1 MNDDDDLNEDSTND
15 AELNEDSTPSGPSGV
30 DVTSLF
36 DDDPSND
43 PEILGEETLDT
54 DTESEFS
61 VQDGK
66 EVNLDTGEEGHSNGD
81 IESAYWSDSDDAQ
94 DLKDELDH
102 DYSNA
107 YTGTW
112 HVNEDGKRDYDH
124 DVLHNAGVAVEHGV
138 SSVANKVK
146 EGLNSLNRTLG
157 GTSSLGYTNADLERN
172 REARNAKGTYRE
184 IADRQKAAL
193 EEFSKKYDPNNKEDV
208 AKYNELKAQYEET
221 ERRSAGIDAGLHS
234 TDTGSRL
241 GNMWENAKEDIGD
254 AGTRIN
260 QFFGGSNEYGLGA
273 HGQVN
278 DRNGDG
284 KTSIE
289 ERLLNMGRDVRDW
302 AADKV
307 KDASVSSLVNA
318 SLGTMG
324 PLGWFAA
331 PFATAGINKGID
343 AISEYAKN
351 HPYNMTSAE
360 KEAYEKEQQALA
372 EAGYGD
378 SDAEDFSQP
387 TGPINVSIEK
397 TPTPS
402 FGNWDTKALQNMST
416 SGRTYGWNKTNDVM
430 GHSTSALSD
439 ACFKDFLVASMMDN
453 KVMHDVIKSKLML
466 EYFK

>member
-1 MNDDDDLNEDSTND
+1 MNDDDD
-15 AELNEDSTPSGPSGV
+15 ELNEDNTPSGPSGV

-36 DDDPSND
+36 DDDPDND

-54 DTESEFS
+54 DTEHEFS
-61 VQDGK
+61 AQDGK

-124 DVLHNAGVAVEHGV
+124 DVLHNAGVAVKRGG
-138 SSVANKVK
+138 SSIANKVK

-172 REARNAKGTYRE
+172 REARNAKEAYRE

-193 EEFSKKYDPNNKEDV
+193 KEYSKKYDPNNEEDV

-302 AADKV
+302 AADRV
-307 KDASVSSLVNA
+307 KDAGVSSLVNA

-324 PLGWFAA
+324 PLGWFAT
-331 PFATAGINKGID
+331 PVVTARINKGID

-387 TGPINVSIEK
+387 TGPTNVSIEK
-397 TPTPS
+397 TSTPS
-402 FGNWDTKALQNMST
+402 FGDWDTKALQNMST

>member
-1 MNDDDDLNEDSTND
+1 MNEDEDETEEQTNVNEQESKQDDTDDL
-15 AELNEDSTPSGPSGV
+15 PSGPSG
-30 DVTSLF
+30 
-36 DDDPSND
+36 DPSTWED
-43 PEILGEETLDT
+43 LGEEEINT
-54 DTESEFS
+54 DTEHEFS
-61 VQDGK
+61 MQDGK

-102 DYSNA
+102 DYSHA
-107 YTGTW
+107 YTGTIG
-112 HVNEDGKRDYDH
+112 EDGKIDYDII
-124 DVLHNAGVAVEHGV
+124 HNAGVALGRGEQAIADKI
-138 SSVANKVK
+138 SD
-146 EGLNSLNRTLG
+146 GLKSLNRTLG

-172 REARNAKGTYRE
+172 REARDAKEAYRE

-193 EEFSKKYDPNNKEDV
+193 EEYGKKYDPNNKEDV

-221 ERRSAGIDAGLHS
+221 VKRGNAIDAGLYS
-234 TDTGSRL
+234 TDTGSRI
-241 GNMWENAKEDIGD
+241 GNMWENAKEDVGD
-254 AGTRIN
+254 VGTRIN

-284 KTSIE
+284 KTSIT
-289 ERLLNMGRDVRDW
+289 ERLANMGRDVRDW

-307 KDASVSSLVNA
+307 KNAGVSSLVNA
-318 SLGTMG
+318 SLGGMG

-331 PFATAGINKGID
+331 PIVTAGINKGID

-378 SDAEDFSQP
+378 SDAEDFFQP
-387 TGPINVSIEK
+387 AGPTNVSVEK
-397 TPTPS
+397 TPTSS
-402 FGNWDTKALQNMST
+402 FGGWDTKALQSMST

-439 ACFKDFLVASMMDN
+439 ACFKDFLVASMTDN

-466 EYFK
+466 NYFK

>member
-1 MNDDDDLNEDSTND
+1 MEQKNMNEDEDETEEQTSVNEQESKQDDTDDL
-15 AELNEDSTPSGPSGV
+15 PSGPSG
-30 DVTSLF
+30 
-36 DDDPSND
+36 DPSTWED
-43 PEILGEETLDT
+43 LGEEEINT
-54 DTESEFS
+54 DTEHEFS
-61 VQDGK
+61 MQDGK

-102 DYSNA
+102 DYSHA
-107 YTGTW
+107 YTGTIG
-112 HVNEDGKRDYDH
+112 EDGKIDYDII
-124 DVLHNAGVAVEHGV
+124 HNAGVALGRGEQAIADKI
-138 SSVANKVK
+138 SD
-146 EGLNSLNRTLG
+146 GLKSLNRTLG

-172 REARNAKGTYRE
+172 REARDAKEAYRE

-193 EEFSKKYDPNNKEDV
+193 EEYSKKYDPNNKEDV

-241 GNMWENAKEDIGD
+241 GNIWGNVKEDLGD

-284 KTSIE
+284 KTSVG

-307 KDASVSSLVNA
+307 KDVGVSSLVNA
-318 SLGTMG
+318 SLGMMG

-378 SDAEDFSQP
+378 SDAEDLPQP
-387 TGPINVSIEK
+387 TGPTNVSIEK

-402 FGNWDTKALQNMST
+402 FGDWDTKALQSMST

-439 ACFKDFLVASMMDN
+439 ACFKDFFIATMTDN
-453 KVMHDVIKSKLML
+453 KTMQNVIKTNLML
-466 EYFK
+466 NYFK

>member
-1 MNDDDDLNEDSTND
+1 MNEDEDETEEQTNVNEQESKQDDTDDL
-15 AELNEDSTPSGPSGV
+15 PSGPSG
-30 DVTSLF
+30 
-36 DDDPSND
+36 DPSTWED
-43 PEILGEETLDT
+43 LGEEEINT
-54 DTESEFS
+54 DTEHEFS
-61 VQDGK
+61 MQDGK

-102 DYSNA
+102 DYSHA
-107 YTGTW
+107 YTGTIG
-112 HVNEDGKRDYDH
+112 EDGKIDYDII
-124 DVLHNAGVAVEHGV
+124 HNAGVALGRGEQAIADKI
-138 SSVANKVK
+138 SD
-146 EGLNSLNRTLG
+146 GLKSLNRTLG
-157 GTSSLGYTNADLERN
+157 GTSSLGFTNADLERN
-172 REARNAKGTYRE
+172 KEARNAKETYRE
-184 IADRQKAAL
+184 IEARQKKAL
-193 EEFSKKYDPNNKEDV
+193 DDFEKKYDKNNKEDV
-208 AKYNELKAQYEET
+208 AKYNDLKAQYEET
-221 ERRSAGIDAGLHS
+221 VKRGNAIDAGLYS

-241 GNMWENAKEDIGD
+241 GNIWGNVKEDVGD
-254 AGTRIN
+254 VGTRIN

-284 KTSIE
+284 KTSIG

-307 KDASVSSLVNA
+307 KNAGVSSLVNA
-318 SLGTMG
+318 SLGGMG

-331 PFATAGINKGID
+331 PIVTAGINKGID

-378 SDAEDFSQP
+378 SDAEDFFQP
-387 TGPINVSIEK
+387 AGPTNVSVEK
-397 TPTPS
+397 TPTSS
-402 FGNWDTKALQNMST
+402 FGGWDTKALQNMST

-439 ACFKDFLVASMMDN
+439 ACFKDFFIATMTDN
-453 KVMHDVIKSKLML
+453 KVMQNVIKTNLML
-466 EYFK
+466 NYFK

>member
-1 MNDDDDLNEDSTND
+1 MNDDDELTEDN
-15 AELNEDSTPSGPSGV
+15 TPEGPEGV
-30 DVTSLF
+30 DVASLF
-36 DDDPSND
+36 DDDSSND

-61 VQDGK
+61 AQDGK

-124 DVLHNAGVAVEHGV
+124 DVLHNAGVAVERGG

-172 REARNAKGTYRE
+172 REARDAKETYRE
-184 IADRQKAAL
+184 IADSQKAAL
-193 EEFSKKYDPNNKEDV
+193 EEFGKKYDPNNKEDV

-254 AGTRIN
+254 VGTRVN

-284 KTSIE
+284 KTSIG

-397 TPTPS
+397 TPASS
-402 FGNWDTKALQNMST
+402 FGDWDTKALQNMST

-439 ACFKDFLVASMMDN
+439 ACFKDFLVASMLDN

>member
-1 MNDDDDLNEDSTND
+1 MNEDEDETEEQTSVNEQESKQDDTDDL
-15 AELNEDSTPSGPSGV
+15 PSGPSG
-30 DVTSLF
+30 
-36 DDDPSND
+36 DPSTWED
-43 PEILGEETLDT
+43 LGEEEINT
-54 DTESEFS
+54 DTTHEFS
-61 VQDGK
+61 MQDGK
-66 EVNLDTGEEGHSNGD
+66 EVNLDTGEEGHSNGQ

-102 DYSNA
+102 DYSHA
-107 YTGTW
+107 YTGTIG
-112 HVNEDGKRDYDH
+112 EDGKIDYDII
-124 DVLHNAGVAVEHGV
+124 HNAGVALGRGEQAIADKI
-138 SSVANKVK
+138 SD
-146 EGLNSLNRTLG
+146 GLKSLNRTLG

-172 REARNAKGTYRE
+172 KEARNAKETYRE

-193 EEFSKKYDPNNKEDV
+193 EEYGKKYDPNNKEDV

-234 TDTGSRL
+234 TDTGSRI

-254 AGTRIN
+254 VGTRIN

-284 KTSIE
+284 KTSIG

-302 AADKV
+302 VADNV
-307 KDASVSSLVNA
+307 KNAGVSSLVNA

-331 PFATAGINKGID
+331 PIATAGINKGID

-372 EAGYGD
+372 ETGYGD
-378 SDAEDFSQP
+378 SDAEDFFQP
-387 TGPINVSIEK
+387 AGPTNVSVEK
-397 TPTPS
+397 TPTSS
-402 FGNWDTKALQNMST
+402 FGGWDTKALQNMST

-466 EYFK
+466 KYFK

>member
-1 MNDDDDLNEDSTND
+1 MNDDDELTEDN
-15 AELNEDSTPSGPSGV
+15 TPEGPEGV
-30 DVTSLF
+30 DVASLF
-36 DDDPSND
+36 DDDSSND

-61 VQDGK
+61 AQDGK

-124 DVLHNAGVAVEHGV
+124 DVLHNAGVAVERGG

-172 REARNAKGTYRE
+172 REARDAKETYRE
-184 IADRQKAAL
+184 IADSQKAAL
-193 EEFSKKYDPNNKEDV
+193 EEFGKKYDPNNKEDV

-254 AGTRIN
+254 VGTRVN

-284 KTSIE
+284 KTSIG

-387 TGPINVSIEK
+387 TGPTNVSIEK

-402 FGNWDTKALQNMST
+402 FGDWDTKALQNMST

-439 ACFKDFLVASMMDN
+439 ACFKDFLVASMLDN

>member
-1 MNDDDDLNEDSTND
+1 MNDDD
-15 AELNEDSTPSGPSGV
+15 ELNEDNTSSGPSGV

-36 DDDPSND
+36 DDDPDND

-54 DTESEFS
+54 DTEHEFS

-102 DYSNA
+102 DYSDA

-124 DVLHNAGVAVEHGV
+124 DVLHNAGVAVERGG

-172 REARNAKGTYRE
+172 REARDAKETYRE

-234 TDTGSRL
+234 TNTGSRL

-284 KTSIE
+284 KTSIG

-302 AADKV
+302 AADTV
-307 KDASVSSLVNA
+307 KDAGVSSLVNA

-351 HPYNMTSAE
+351 HPYAMTSAE

-387 TGPINVSIEK
+387 AGPTNVSIEK
-397 TPTPS
+397 TPTSS
-402 FGNWDTKALQNMST
+402 FGDWDTKALQNMST

-439 ACFKDFLVASMMDN
+439 ACFKDFLVASMLDN
-453 KVMHDVIKSKLML
+453 KVMHDVVKSKLML

>member
-1 MNDDDDLNEDSTND
+1 MEQKNMNEDEDETEEQTSVNEQESKQDDTDDL
-15 AELNEDSTPSGPSGV
+15 PSGPSG
-30 DVTSLF
+30 
-36 DDDPSND
+36 DPNTWED
-43 PEILGEETLDT
+43 LGEEEINT
-54 DTESEFS
+54 DTEHEFS
-61 VQDGK
+61 MQDGK

-102 DYSNA
+102 DYSHA
-107 YTGTW
+107 YTGTIG
-112 HVNEDGKRDYDH
+112 EDGKIDYDII
-124 DVLHNAGVAVEHGV
+124 HNTGVALGRGGQAIADKV
-138 SSVANKVK
+138 SD
-146 EGLNSLNRTLG
+146 GLKSLNRTLG

-172 REARNAKGTYRE
+172 REARDAKEAYRE

-254 AGTRIN
+254 VGTRIN

-284 KTSIE
+284 KTSVG

-307 KDASVSSLVNA
+307 KDVGVSSVVNA
-318 SLGTMG
+318 SLGMMG

-378 SDAEDFSQP
+378 SDAEDLPQP
-387 TGPINVSIEK
+387 TGPTNVSIEK
-397 TPTPS
+397 TPTSS
-402 FGNWDTKALQNMST
+402 FGDWDTKALQSMNT

-439 ACFKDFLVASMMDN
+439 ACFKDFFIASMTDN
-453 KVMHDVIKSKLML
+453 KVMQNVIKTNLML
-466 EYFK
+466 NYFK

>member
-1 MNDDDDLNEDSTND
+1 MNDDDDLNEDN
-15 AELNEDSTPSGPSGV
+15 TPSGPSGV

-36 DDDPSND
+36 DDDTSND

-54 DTESEFS
+54 DTEHEFS

-112 HVNEDGKRDYDH
+112 HVNEDGKREYDH
-124 DVLHNAGVAVEHGV
+124 DVLHNAEVAVGRGG
-138 SSVANKVK
+138 SYVANKVK

-172 REARNAKGTYRE
+172 REARDAKEAYRE

-193 EEFSKKYDPNNKEDV
+193 EEYGKKYDPNNKEDV

-234 TDTGSRL
+234 TDTGSRI
-241 GNMWENAKEDIGD
+241 GNMWENAKEDVGD
-254 AGTRIN
+254 VGTRIN

-284 KTSIE
+284 KTSIG

-307 KDASVSSLVNA
+307 KNAGVSSLVNA
-318 SLGTMG
+318 SLGGMG

-331 PFATAGINKGID
+331 PIVTAGINKGID

-378 SDAEDFSQP
+378 SDAEDFFQP
-387 TGPINVSIEK
+387 AGPTNVSVEK
-397 TPTPS
+397 TPTSS
-402 FGNWDTKALQNMST
+402 FGGWDTKALQNMST

-439 ACFKDFLVASMMDN
+439 ACFKDFLVASMTDN

>member
-1 MNDDDDLNEDSTND
+1 MEQKNMNEDEDETEEQTSVNEQESKQDDTDDL
-15 AELNEDSTPSGPSGV
+15 PSGPSG
-30 DVTSLF
+30 
-36 DDDPSND
+36 DPNTWED
-43 PEILGEETLDT
+43 LGEEEINT
-54 DTESEFS
+54 DTEHEFS
-61 VQDGK
+61 MQDGK

-102 DYSNA
+102 DYSHA
-107 YTGTW
+107 YTGTIG
-112 HVNEDGKRDYDH
+112 EDGKIDYDII
-124 DVLHNAGVAVEHGV
+124 HNAGVALGRGEQAIADKI
-138 SSVANKVK
+138 SD
-146 EGLNSLNRTLG
+146 GLKSLNRTLG

-172 REARNAKGTYRE
+172 REARNAKETYRE

-254 AGTRIN
+254 VGTRIN

-284 KTSIE
+284 KTSVG
-289 ERLLNMGRDVRDW
+289 ERLLNMGRDARDW

-307 KDASVSSLVNA
+307 KDVGVSSLVNA
-318 SLGTMG
+318 SLGMMG

-378 SDAEDFSQP
+378 SDAEDLPQP
-387 TGPINVSIEK
+387 TGPTNVSIEK

-402 FGNWDTKALQNMST
+402 FGDWDTKALQSMNT

-439 ACFKDFLVASMMDN
+439 ACFKDFLVASMTDN
-453 KVMHDVIKSKLML
+453 KVMQNVIKTNLML
-466 EYFK
+466 NYFK

>member
-1 MNDDDDLNEDSTND
+1 MNDDD
-15 AELNEDSTPSGPSGV
+15 ELNEDNASSGPSGV

-36 DDDPSND
+36 DDDPDND

-61 VQDGK
+61 TQDGK

-112 HVNEDGKRDYDH
+112 HVNEDGKREYDH
-124 DVLHNAGVAVEHGV
+124 DVLHNAGVAVERGG

-172 REARNAKGTYRE
+172 REARDAKETYRE
-184 IADRQKAAL
+184 IADRQKTAL

-254 AGTRIN
+254 VGTRIN

-284 KTSIE
+284 KTSIK
-289 ERLLNMGRDVRDW
+289 ERLLNMGRDIRDW

-307 KDASVSSLVNA
+307 KDAGVSSLVNA
-318 SLGTMG
+318 SLGAMG

-331 PFATAGINKGID
+331 PIATAGINKGID

-387 TGPINVSIEK
+387 AGPTNVSIEK
-397 TPTPS
+397 TPTLS
-402 FGNWDTKALQNMST
+402 FGDWDTKALQNMST

>member
-1 MNDDDDLNEDSTND
+1 MNDDD
-15 AELNEDSTPSGPSGV
+15 ELNEDNTPEGPEGV

-36 DDDPSND
+36 DDDPDND

-54 DTESEFS
+54 DTEHEFS
-61 VQDGK
+61 AQDGK

-124 DVLHNAGVAVEHGV
+124 DVLHNAGVAVERGG

-172 REARNAKGTYRE
+172 REARNAKETYRE
-184 IADRQKAAL
+184 IADRQKTAL
-193 EEFSKKYDPNNKEDV
+193 EEFGKKYDPNNKEDV

-254 AGTRIN
+254 VGTRIN

-284 KTSIE
+284 KTSIK
-289 ERLLNMGRDVRDW
+289 ERLLNMGRDIRDW

-307 KDASVSSLVNA
+307 ENASVSSLVNA

-331 PFATAGINKGID
+331 PIATAGINKGID

-387 TGPINVSIEK
+387 AGPTNVSIER

-402 FGNWDTKALQNMST
+402 FGDWDTKALQNMST